1 MEKQITKKKENKLS
15 DIIIS
20 KIEEL
25 KKSPVYNM
33 SLSDK
38 ELFHSNFWWW
48 LMYEYPEFISVFFP
62 NINSDV
68 IKNKS
73 FIITR
78 EENYCD
84 IVFTNK
90 ENKKYIIENKF
101 KSLPNQKQL
110 EKYSKNIENF
120 EKGYLISFIRPSFFE
135 QNQSVKYIYGK
146 IWKYISYD
154 KIIDDLEKKK
164 NIIEKSNKQ
173 KERYYKDIL
182 DDYIKML
189 KKIFDILSSI
199 LTESFYKNQSEKK
212 IEIKNGEVSS
222 SDDLGDATYNPNIG
236 YDKKFDKNKQDE
248 NKNKYYFKDRTF
260 EYLSK
265 KLQMFAFAQYMEKDE
280 NFKELKNLDWKIKD
294 IGIGN
299 KGKDKALISFEKEIP
314 NTNPKLC
321 IGIQIEGDDYRY
333 YVAENLDVI
342 TTKDGKTEKQNK
354 IKNGE
359 EEKKLIE
366 KLYNIYPTWIK
377 IGVCGNR
384 NKIDDNNNSCNKFNQ
399 NPYFVYKYK
408 TIIDEKN
415 ENQEA
420 EKYTMYIKT
429 FEDLKEQIL
438 EDIEEANKIINYK

>member
-1 MEKQITKKKENKLS
+1 MEKQMTKKDENELS
-15 DIIIS
+15 DAIIN
-20 KIEEL
+20 KIKEL

-48 LMYEYPEFISVFFP
+48 LMTTYKDLFVPVFFP
-62 NINSDV
+62 GLDIRKVKEEN
-68 IKNKS
+68 
-73 FIITR
+73 ITR
-78 EENYCD
+78 EENHCD
-84 IVFTNK
+84 IMLK
-90 ENKKYIIENKF
+90 YDAGKKYIIENKF
-101 KSLPNQKQL
+101 KSLPTKEQL
-110 EKYSKNIENF
+110 ENYSTIENF
-120 EKGYLISFIRPSFFE
+120 EKGYLISFIKPTFLE
-135 QNQSVKYIYGK
+135 ENEK
-146 IWKYISYD
+146 WKYISYNE
-154 KIIDDLEKKK
+154 IIDKLKSKLNNIKLIFNFFNKKTK
-164 NIIEKSNKQ
+164 YHKSIIN
-173 KERYYKDIL
+173 
-182 DDYIKML
+182 DYINML

-199 LTESFYKNQSEKK
+199 LTESFKIEKK
-212 IEIKNGEVSS
+212 VEIKKGEICCN
-222 SDDLGDATYNPNIG
+222 DDLGNAIYNPNIG
-236 YDKKFDKNKQDE
+236 FDRRLISDSNTKKKNESIE
-248 NKNKYYFKDRTF
+248 NENEYYFKDRTF

-354 IKNGE
+354 IKKGE